1 MALPSCFMI
10 SCFPVEEVSKNKE
23 ISCPLGGWSAY
34 LSRMSMAKEFKEF
47 ISRGNVVDLAVGV
60 IIGGAF
66 GAIVSSLVKDVIMPP
81 IGYVMSGVDFSKLKL
96 VISPDSKTPDPTNA
110 TKLIDHPEVAIAYG
124 NFINTLINFLI
135 VAFVIFLVIKA
146 INSLKRKEA
155 EAPAA
160 PPAPTTDQL
169 LLTEIRDLLA
179 KK

>member
-1 MALPSCFMI
+1 
-10 SCFPVEEVSKNKE
+10 
-23 ISCPLGGWSAY
+23 
-34 LSRMSMAKEFKEF
+34 MSMAKEFKEF

-66 GAIVSSLVKDVIMPP
+66 GSIVTSLVKDVIMPP

-96 VISPDSKTPDPTNA
+96 VISPDSKTPDPA
-110 TKLIDHPEVAIAYG
+110 TAGKLIDHPEVAIAYG

-135 VAFVIFLVIKA
+135 VAFVIFMVIKA

-160 PPAPTTDQL
+160 PPAPTTDQQL
-169 LLTEIRDLLA
+169 LMEIRDLLA